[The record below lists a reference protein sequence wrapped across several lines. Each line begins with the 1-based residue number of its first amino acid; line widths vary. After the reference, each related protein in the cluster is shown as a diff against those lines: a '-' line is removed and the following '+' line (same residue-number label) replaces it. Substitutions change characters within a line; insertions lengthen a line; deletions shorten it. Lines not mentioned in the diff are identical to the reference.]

1 VLTDVEDEG
10 VVHYQALA
18 LGLDDVQVVA
28 LGVGGRVADEE
39 VVGRVLADVGEWQ
52 GDREGVR
59 VVFDAV
65 HEAAL
70 AGVDFEDGLA
80 VVAWWDSFDGV
91 AFAACGPFCL
101 REGGF
106 ADDVAGF
113 EEVAV
118 GVLGECAAFD
128 FGDELDV
135 FGDGEVEV
143 RHFEVL

>member
-1 VLTDVEDEG
+1 
-10 VVHYQALA
+10 
-18 LGLDDVQVVA
+18 
-28 LGVGGRVADEE
+28 
-39 VVGRVLADVGEWQ
+39 
-52 GDREGVR
+52 VR

-80 VVAWWDSFDGV
+80 VVAWGHGFDGV
-91 AFAACGPFCL
+91 AFVTSSPLCL

-106 ADDVAGF
+106 ANDVAGF

-118 GVLGECAAFD
+118 GVLGEGAAFN

-143 RHFEVL
+143 GHFEVLQVETAGVVVGKLDVVSEVRRA